1 MGLLREVD
9 VLGSEEE
16 CMQKGEPF
24 TGPDD
29 ESGWVWAVADLT
41 VEGGLNLELRRS
53 TPLGM
58 RALMVARAGN
68 AKEMFES
75 VSWHAVRQ
83 PGSTWKA

>member
-1 MGLLREVD
+1 
-9 VLGSEEE
+9 
-16 CMQKGEPF
+16 MQKGEPF

-68 AKEMFES
+68 ADEMFES
-75 VSWHAVRQ
+75 VSWRTVRQ
-83 PGSTWKA
+83 PGSITWKA